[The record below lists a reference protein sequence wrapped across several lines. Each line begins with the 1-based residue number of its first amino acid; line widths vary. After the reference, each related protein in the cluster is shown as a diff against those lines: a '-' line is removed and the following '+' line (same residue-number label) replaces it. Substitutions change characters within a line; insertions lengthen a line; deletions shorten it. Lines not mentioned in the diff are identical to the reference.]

1 MTLIVQEK
9 QRKYE
14 EVKKNPEI
22 NKVIWNEWLIG
33 TVPKKQALEVRYALF
48 EYFVHIGSSLK
59 GRLPQLI
66 LLSKAKQLDEE
77 SSELKRRAGDKPEEL
92 KFTRQWLQKGCE
104 EHIVS
109 LKYIIPTIDV
119 PSLKQKEKKE

>member
-1 MTLIVQEK
+1 MALIVQKK

-33 TVPKKQALEVRYALF
+33 TGPKKQALEVRYALF
-48 EYFVHIGSSLK
+48 EYFVPIGSSLK

-66 LLSKAKQLDEE
+66 LLSKAKQFDGE
-77 SSELKRRAGDKPEEL
+77 SSELKRRAGDKPEL
-92 KFTRQWLQKGCE
+92 KLTRQWLQKGCE
-104 EHIVS
+104 EHIIS